1 MNIVIVDNDAF
12 AVMSMKRILES
23 DSEIMVSAT
32 GDSKENAVWLYEK
45 YRPDILLLECR
56 MNGAGSAETAEKIL
70 KADSEAKI
78 LLLSTYSDDELIIK
92 ALKAGV
98 RGYILK
104 QNLESIVPALK
115 TVMNGQFVF
124 EDEVVSQ
131 PFAATDDKM
140 KNNSVK
146 SDLSEREHEIIKLVS
161 EGFSTSEI
169 ATELLLNERQVKNCI
184 SEVMERFAL
193 KNRIQLAVFYFNWIH
208 TKQD

>member
-1 MNIVIVDNDAF
+1 
-12 AVMSMKRILES
+12 
-23 DSEIMVSAT
+23 
-32 GDSKENAVWLYEK
+32 
-45 YRPDILLLECR
+45 

-92 ALKAGV
+92 ALKEGV

-104 QNLESIVPALK
+104 QNLEGIVPALK

-146 SDLSEREHEIIKLVS
+146 SDLSELEHEIIKLVS

>member
-12 AVMSMKRILES
+12 AIMSMKRILES
-23 DSEIMVSAT
+23 DSEITVSAT
-32 GDSKENAVWLYEK
+32 GDSKENAVWLYET
-45 YRPDILLLECR
+45 YQPDILLLECR

-131 PFAATDDKM
+131 SFAATDDKM

-161 EGFSTSEI
+161 EGFGNSEI
-169 ATELLLNERQVKNCI
+169 ATELLLSERQVKKCI

-193 KNRIQLAVFYFNWIH
+193 KNRIQLAVFLF
-208 TKQD
+208 

>member
-32 GDSKENAVWLYEK
+32 GDSKENAVWLYET
-45 YRPDILLLECR
+45 YQPDILLLECR

-70 KADSEAKI
+70 KADSDAKI

-131 PFAATDDKM
+131 PFTATDDKM

-161 EGFSTSEI
+161 EGFGNSEI
-169 ATELLLNERQVKNCI
+169 ATELLLSERQVKKCI

-193 KNRIQLAVFYFNWIH
+193 KNRIQLAVFLF
-208 TKQD
+208 

>member
-23 DSEIMVSAT
+23 DSEITVSAT
-32 GDSKENAVWLYEK
+32 GDSKENAVWLYET
-45 YRPDILLLECR
+45 YQPDILLLECR

-161 EGFSTSEI
+161 EGFGNSEI
-169 ATELLLNERQVKNCI
+169 ATELLLSERQVKKCI

>member
-23 DSEIMVSAT
+23 DSEITVSAT

-45 YRPDILLLECR
+45 YQPDILLLECQ
-56 MNGAGSAETAEKIL
+56 MNDVDSVETAEKIL

-131 PFAATDDKM
+131 PFTATDYKM

-161 EGFSTSEI
+161 EGFGNSEI
-169 ATELLLNERQVKNCI
+169 ATELLLSERQVKKCI

-193 KNRIQLAVFYFNWIH
+193 KNRIQLAVFLF
-208 TKQD
+208 

>member
-23 DSEIMVSAT
+23 DSEITVSAT

-45 YRPDILLLECR
+45 YQPDILLLECR

-70 KADSEAKI
+70 KADSDAKI

-131 PFAATDDKM
+131 PFTAADYKM

-161 EGFSTSEI
+161 EGFGNSEI
-169 ATELLLNERQVKNCI
+169 ATELLLSERQVKKCI

-193 KNRIQLAVFYFNWIH
+193 KNRIQLAAFYFNWIH